1 MTKNEIEDAILV
13 ARRIALSGAAG
24 SPVDA
29 ELMARA
35 LLAIT
40 GSIRAAPEWVEP
52 ADLWL
57 NRFRVWRDKGF
68 WLADW
73 GPAPTDDGFQGPKQL
88 LTDFL
93 EGERREEIAAPEAKE
108 AAAAEATAKPKEL
121 SPKAEP
127 AGRCRRRK
135 NVGAPERRRPP
146 AKHPPV
152 SATAHPKNPPRP
164 VGGER
169 GDKTERKRE

>member
-57 NRFRVWRDKGF
+57 NRFRVWHDKGF

-73 GPAPTDDGFQGPKQL
+73 GPAPTDDSFQGPKQL

-93 EGERREEIAAPEAKE
+93 ERERREEIAAAEAKE
-108 AAAAEATAKPKEL
+108 AAATEATAKPKER
-121 SPKAEP
+121 SSKAESAAEVP
-127 AGRCRRRK
+127 TAPKKRGRPRK
-135 NVGAPERRRPP
+135 TPPPPKTSSDFNDGPHVRKKAPR
-146 AKHPPV
+146 
-152 SATAHPKNPPRP
+152 
-164 VGGER
+164 
-169 GDKTERKRE
+169 

>member
-93 EGERREEIAAPEAKE
+93 ERERREEIAAAEAKE
-108 AAAAEATAKPKEL
+108 AAAAEATAKPKER

-127 AGRCRRRK
+127 AAAVPAPKKRGRPRK
-135 NVGAPERRRPP
+135 TSAP
-146 AKHPPV
+146 
-152 SATAHPKNPPRP
+152 
-164 VGGER
+164 G
-169 GDKTERKRE
+169 

>member
-1 MTKNEIEDAILV
+1 MTTELEIEDAILV
-13 ARRIALSGAAG
+13 ARRIVLLGRA
-24 SPVDA
+24 PTHEEA
-29 ELMARA
+29 ELLARA

-93 EGERREEIAAPEAKE
+93 ERERRGGNAAPGTQEG
-108 AAAAEATAKPKEL
+108 
-121 SPKAEP
+121 
-127 AGRCRRRK
+127 AG
-135 NVGAPERRRPP
+135 
-146 AKHPPV
+146 
-152 SATAHPKNPPRP
+152 
-164 VGGER
+164 GG
-169 GDKTERKRE
+169 GT